1 MIEVSPL
8 IILSEDEIEERFIRS
23 PGPGG
28 QKVNKT
34 ETAVQLH
41 FDARR
46 SANIPS
52 DVFQRLK
59 KVAGRR
65 MTSKGVIVLTARR
78 FRSQER
84 NRADARE
91 RLAEMIRQAI
101 APPKSRRPTKP
112 TTGSKK
118 RRLENK
124 KIRAALKKG
133 RGKVDDFN

>member
-1 MIEVSPL
+1 MIEISPL
-8 IILSEDEIEERFIRS
+8 ISLSEDEIEERFIRS

-41 FDARR
+41 FDARQ
-46 SANIPS
+46 STSIPT

-59 KVAGRR
+59 NIAGRR

-91 RLAEMIRQAI
+91 RLVGLIRQAI
-101 APPKSRRPTKP
+101 VAPKSRRPTKP

-118 RRLENK
+118 RRLDNK
-124 KIRAALKKG
+124 KIRAVLKKG
-133 RGKVDDFN
+133 RGKINDYS